1 MFCMF
6 LFVSSLS
13 KYCDNVSRIVTSSV
27 FFHTKKSWYSYLK
40 RRSSQGSLI
49 SFEVTLTHV
58 SSLINRDGSGQKTRE
73 IKIKSISRNF
83 FI

>member
-27 FFHTKKSWYSYLK
+27 FFHTKKVDIVISKEEAVKAVLSLLK
-40 RRSSQGSLI
+40 
-49 SFEVTLTHV
+49 
-58 SSLINRDGSGQKTRE
+58 
-73 IKIKSISRNF
+73 
-83 FI
+83 